1 MDCISIYAK
10 CNSFSPRFYV
20 LLFTKMGCAMKFII
34 ERWFYRNDAI
44 AIGKVSY
51 LYFVKLTLLF
61 LIFSEKLTLQLT
73 RAGASHRWKYDPTQ
87 RAE

>member
-44 AIGKVSY
+44 AIGKVSN
-51 LYFVKLTLLF
+51 LLLETRLAVDWVK
-61 LIFSEKLTLQLT
+61 
-73 RAGASHRWKYDPTQ
+73 P
-87 RAE
+87 